1 MFNRSLKNKVLVNVN
16 FKIKEDSIKQIKPK
30 VFRIQH
36 VWIWL
41 NKPSYLNRPIIKD
54 YRVNSPH

>member
-1 MFNRSLKNKVLVNVN
+1 MICKFGKVAMFNRSLKNEILVNVN

-36 VWIWL
+36 V
-41 NKPSYLNRPIIKD
+41 
-54 YRVNSPH
+54 